1 MRTGGLGGMGMGKR
15 PATGDPR
22 RVRGGQDKKSGGGTD
37 GCQADAKGVPGRWKI
52 PERTTLGIF
61 VRKAEWVSAQSGPQH
76 KRTGNE
82 SFLDTG
88 NTRR

>member
-1 MRTGGLGGMGMGKR
+1 MVKRTAAGEPWRGR
-15 PATGDPR
+15 GDQ
-22 RVRGGQDKKSGGGTD
+22 GEKLGGGTD
-37 GCQADAKGVPGRWKI
+37 GQQTDAEGVPGQEKI

-61 VRKAEWVSAQSGPQH
+61 VRKVEWVSAQSGPQH

>member
-1 MRTGGLGGMGMGKR
+1 MGKR

-22 RVRGGQDKKSGGGTD
+22 RVRGGQDKKSGVGTD

-61 VRKAEWVSAQSGPQH
+61 SCKVELGSVRVGPKH
-76 KRTGNE
+76 MRTG
-82 SFLDTG
+82 SSILLGTG
-88 NTRR
+88 HIRR